1 MGGEPATMN
10 HTETEGHAHTEPF
23 IMRRNIHC
31 TAYEVAVYF
40 SPTSRE
46 TLADKIRRLIRN
58 EAWR

>member
-10 HTETEGHAHTEPF
+10 HTVTEGHAHTEPF

-40 SPTSRE
+40 SQTSHE
-46 TLADKIRRLIRN
+46 TLTDKILRLIRN
-58 EAWR
+58 EVRR